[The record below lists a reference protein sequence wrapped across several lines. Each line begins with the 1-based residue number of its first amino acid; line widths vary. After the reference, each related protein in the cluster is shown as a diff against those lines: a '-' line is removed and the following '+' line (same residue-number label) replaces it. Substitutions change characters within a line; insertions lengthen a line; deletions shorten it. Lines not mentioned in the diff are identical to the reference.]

1 MFGATIAAPSG
12 IVIMLGWY
20 MGCPFIMLG
29 FVGVGRGVMIR
40 DGDCWRGMVYGIWR
54 VEALRFA

>member
-1 MFGATIAAPSG
+1 M
-12 IVIMLGWY
+12 VIMLGWY

-29 FVGVGRGVMIR
+29 IVGVGSGVIIR

-54 VEALRFA
+54 VGALRFT